1 MIVLAD
7 ETQNEGDNTT
17 WTVWAVKKGT
27 NRTEDRVHKRYS
39 KTANIKLTTINGV
52 EYKAVEL
59 PINESFSE
67 EVYFIV
73 RCEGRPY
80 KVIDLSAENQTD
92 DVVNVS
98 VAPGDI
104 GSSISWERVKNNI
117 AVMLLVGR
125 ESIKSL
131 SDKIDKVNADSSA
144 YVKHSETTD
153 GTGQE
158 QKSGKVLKLGNDGKI
173 NKAVLPAIAINE
185 FISVSAAAW
194 GEGALNGKE
203 FQNGDII
210 FHEQTQKRYLCINK
224 DAANFNDRFIELN
237 SKDGTVTSVE
247 GKIGAVTLNIALE
260 DNKFKLKINGT
271 GGTETVKEIEMISD
285 DEIDSIINGLPN

>member
-1 MIVLAD
+1 
-7 ETQNEGDNTT
+7 
-17 WTVWAVKKGT
+17 
-27 NRTEDRVHKRYS
+27 
-39 KTANIKLTTINGV
+39 
-52 EYKAVEL
+52 
-59 PINESFSE
+59 
-67 EVYFIV
+67 
-73 RCEGRPY
+73 
-80 KVIDLSAENQTD
+80 
-92 DVVNVS
+92 
-98 VAPGDI
+98 
-104 GSSISWERVKNNI
+104 
-117 AVMLLVGR
+117 MLLVGR